1 MCKSLLA
8 LASQGPGLLVYANI
22 SGLYNFNSIRNNSLM
37 DSIIFRVYNRKKN
50 NQFPDILTHIQL
62 EENIHKCV
70 CVR

>member
-1 MCKSLLA
+1 
-8 LASQGPGLLVYANI
+8 
-22 SGLYNFNSIRNNSLM
+22 M